1 MRVPS
6 ADVVP
11 GQADDPDRE
20 RRAARRGAAKK
31 FHPDRGGSADAF
43 IAALAATDDAAA
55 GAAMVAVHTTAAGR
69 IRRTRHRLRRA
80 ARTVRTRLPRSLPG
94 SVRYHNV

>member
-1 MRVPS
+1 MPS

-11 GQADDPDRE
+11 GQAGDPDRE

-43 IAALAATDDAAA
+43 IAALAATEDAPS
-55 GAAMVAVHTTAAGR
+55 GAAIVAVHTTAAGR
-69 IRRTRHRLRRA
+69 VRRTRHRMRRA

-94 SVRYHNV
+94 SLRYHNL

>member
-6 ADVVP
+6 AGAVP
-11 GQADDPDRE
+11 GQAGDPDRE

-43 IAALAATDDAAA
+43 IAALASAEDPAPAEVI
-55 GAAMVAVHTTAAGR
+55 VAVHTTVAGR
-69 IRRTRHRLRRA
+69 IRRTRARVRRA